1 MTSLET
7 SSLVRPLNA
16 AAAGMHPALLCFA
29 VNEEFRPFHDLWK
42 QQGGSL
48 EPFEWPGPRG
58 FPGRAWYD
66 AGLVVI
72 VTGMGPR
79 NAEEAGRQA
88 VLRWKPAWLVTS
100 GFAGGLGP
108 DWPRESLIYEADAYF
123 PEVDRFSK
131 AGFRPGRLTCQPK
144 IAWNRES
151 KSRLATAE
159 GADAVE
165 MESGALRRMAAAH
178 GVPSL
183 TARVISDDWQ
193 EDLPLDFGSLMDEQ
207 QRLHPGRL
215 AMALAKNPTKI
226 PELAA
231 FGKRAQASARRLANA
246 LVTAILRREPHFVDP
261 TTPQRHPGR

>member
-1 MTSLET
+1 MNP
-7 SSLVRPLNA
+7 V
-16 AAAGMHPALLCFA
+16 LLCFA
-29 VNEEFRPFHDLWK
+29 VNEEFRPFHDFWR
-42 QQGGSL
+42 QQGGAL
-48 EPFEWPGPRG
+48 KPFEWPGPRT
-58 FPGRAWYD
+58 FPGRAWFD
-66 AGLVVI
+66 TGLVVL

-100 GFAGGLGP
+100 GFAGGLRP
-108 DWPRESLIYEADAYF
+108 SWPRESLIYEADPDF
-123 PEVDRFSK
+123 PHIDRFSK

-151 KSRLATAE
+151 KSRLAASVS
-159 GADAVE
+159 ADAVE
-165 MESGALRRMAAAH
+165 MESGALRRVAAIH

-193 EDLPLDFGSLMDEQ
+193 EDLPLDFGQLMDEQ

-215 AMALAKNPTKI
+215 AMALAKQPTKV

-231 FGKRAQASARRLANA
+231 FGKRAQASARRLAKA
-246 LVTAILRREPHFVDP
+246 LVEALVRPELHSVDP
-261 TTPQRHPGR
+261 TTSQRDPCC